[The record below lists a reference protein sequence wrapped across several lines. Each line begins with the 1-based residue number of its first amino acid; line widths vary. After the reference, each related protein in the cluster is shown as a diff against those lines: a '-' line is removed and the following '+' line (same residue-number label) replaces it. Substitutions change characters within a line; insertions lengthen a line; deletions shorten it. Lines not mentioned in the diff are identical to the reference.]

1 VTIPV
6 IAGFRRSPFT
16 PANRGRLAKVRPDDL
31 LAQVIAGLL
40 DAAGIDRADLE
51 DLVVGCAFPEGE
63 QGLNVARTAALLAG
77 LPVEAAGATV
87 NRFCGSSM
95 QAVHMAAGAVRMGA
109 GEAFVCAGVESMTR
123 VPMPGFNFS
132 PNPAL
137 YEAFPEVYASMGE
150 TAENLARRYGIG
162 RPEQEALAV
171 ESHRRAAAAEEAGE
185 LAREIVPV
193 AAEDGERTDR
203 DGTIRRDTGPEALA
217 ALEPAFEEG
226 GTVTAGTSAPLTDGA
241 AALLVT
247 SEGYARRRGLP
258 VMARVR
264 AVAVAG
270 CAPGLMGLG
279 PVHATRKALARAGL
293 GVRDLDVIELN
304 EAFAVQ
310 VLACARELGL
320 APERLN
326 LGGGALALG
335 HPLGASGA
343 RITGRAAAQLGE
355 HGGQFALATMCI
367 GGGQGIA
374 TVLEAA

>member
-1 VTIPV
+1 MTSPV

-16 PANRGRLAKVRPDDL
+16 PANRGRLAKVRPDDM
-31 LAQVIAGLL
+31 LAQVIGGVL
-40 DAAGIDRADLE
+40 DATGFDRADLE
-51 DLVVGCAFPEGE
+51 DVIVGCAFPEGE
-63 QGLNVARTAALLAG
+63 QGLNIARMAGLLAR
-77 LPVEAAGATV
+77 LPVEAAGVTV

-95 QAVHMAAGAVRMGA
+95 QAVHMAAGAVRLGA
-109 GEAFVCAGVESMTR
+109 GEAFLCAGVESMTR

-132 PNPAL
+132 PHPGL
-137 YEAFPEVYASMGE
+137 YEAFPAAYVSMGE
-150 TAENLARRYGIG
+150 TAEILARRYEIA
-162 RPEQEALAV
+162 RPEQEALAL
-171 ESHRRAAAAEEAGE
+171 ESHRRAAAVEATALTE
-185 LAREIVPV
+185 EIVPI

-203 DGTIRRDTGPEALA
+203 DGTIRHDANPESLA
-217 ALEPAFEEG
+217 ALEPAFEQG
-226 GTVTAGTSAPLTDGA
+226 GTVTAGTAAPLTDGA

-247 SEGYARRRGLP
+247 SEDYARRHGLP

-270 CAPGLMGLG
+270 CAPDLMGLG
-279 PVHATRKALARAGL
+279 PVHATRKALARAGIT
-293 GVRDLDVIELN
+293 VRDLDIVELN

-320 APERLN
+320 TPGRLN

-343 RITGRAAAQLGE
+343 RITGRAAALLGQR
-355 HGGQFALATMCI
+355 GGRFALATMCI

>member
-1 VTIPV
+1 
-6 IAGFRRSPFT
+6 
-16 PANRGRLAKVRPDDL
+16 
-31 LAQVIAGLL
+31 
-40 DAAGIDRADLE
+40 
-51 DLVVGCAFPEGE
+51 
-63 QGLNVARTAALLAG
+63 
-77 LPVEAAGATV
+77 
-87 NRFCGSSM
+87 
-95 QAVHMAAGAVRMGA
+95 
-109 GEAFVCAGVESMTR
+109 
-123 VPMPGFNFS
+123 MPGFNFS

-137 YEAFPEVYASMGE
+137 YDTFPEVYMSMGE
-150 TAENLARRYGIG
+150 TAENLARRYGIA

-185 LAREIVPV
+185 LAREIVPI

-217 ALEPAFEEG
+217 ALEPAFEKG

-247 SEGYARRRGLP
+247 SEDYARRHGLP

-270 CAPGLMGLG
+270 CAPDLMGLG
-279 PVHATRKALARAGL
+279 PVYATRKALVRAGIE
-293 GVRDLDVIELN
+293 VRDLDVVELN

-326 LGGGALALG
+326 TGGGALALG

-355 HGGQFALATMCI
+355 RGGRFALATMCI